1 MQNAIAVFGSINMD
15 LVVYSSVLPR
25 EGETV
30 FGNSFE
36 TFLGG
41 KGANQAVAASR
52 LGSKVS
58 FIGKVGTDS
67 FGQILKEKLAT
78 ENIDSS
84 LLSVHEGESGV
95 AMINVFESNSQNQII
110 IVPGA
115 NAHTKA
121 SQMTDQSLSSFDI
134 LLSQME
140 VKANEVETL
149 FLRAKERDC
158 YRILNLAPAMKL
170 SESLFSNTD
179 LFVVNEIEL
188 ESMSNISLLPNSI
201 DSVRANVE
209 SVSLNKN
216 QSIIVTLGST
226 GVFIN
231 HANKQEFIDGHH
243 VDAVDTTG
251 SGDCFLGALASSL
264 VKNEN
269 LFDAADYANKA
280 AALSVTKK
288 GASASMPTHQDV
300 LKFL

>member
-1 MQNAIAVFGSINMD
+1 MD

-67 FGQILKEKLAT
+67 FGQILKEKLAS
-78 ENIDSS
+78 ENIDTS

-110 IVPGA
+110 VVPGA

-121 SQMTDQSLSSFDI
+121 SQITDQSLSSFDI

-140 VKANEVETL
+140 VQANEVETL

-158 YRILNLAPAMKL
+158 YRILNLAPARKL
-170 SESLFSNTD
+170 NESLFSNTD

-188 ESMSNISLLPNSI
+188 ESMSKNSLQP
-201 DSVRANVE
+201 R
-209 SVSLNKN
+209 
-216 QSIIVTLGST
+216 
-226 GVFIN
+226 
-231 HANKQEFIDGHH
+231 
-243 VDAVDTTG
+243 
-251 SGDCFLGALASSL
+251 
-264 VKNEN
+264 
-269 LFDAADYANKA
+269 
-280 AALSVTKK
+280 
-288 GASASMPTHQDV
+288 
-300 LKFL
+300 